1 MANQEHLALFKQSI
15 DAWNQWRTNNT
26 QIRPDLSGA
35 NLIGVDLKMSN
46 LIGANL
52 SKADLSS
59 ANLIGADLMG
69 ADLSGTNLIRA
80 ILIGAD
86 LLGANLS
93 EANLS
98 EANLSEVNLSEANL
112 TGATLNGANLRRAP
126 LSGANLSGAN
136 FSGAYLSGANL
147 SGANLSGAN
156 FSGTFL
162 SGANLSGANL
172 SGANLSGAKLSG
184 ANLERTVAL
193 DTNFNK
199 AIFTGAC
206 LEEWQTNSATNLS
219 NVICEYVYLLQG
231 QQSRSPSEGNFAQ
244 GEFTRLFQ
252 KTLDP
257 VDLTLG
263 AQATQLQGNH
273 DSSDIH
279 HHTLKPNLVQA
290 AVALEQLL
298 QQLGQTYR
306 TNTPLEKLAV
316 VTEALKVIESN
327 PTLKAQVIVAL
338 KEAGPE
344 GIRERVDHTLV
355 NIFLAAVEEWQGVD

>member
-52 SKADLSS
+52 SKGDLSS

-86 LLGANLS
+86 LLGANLT

-112 TGATLNGANLRRAP
+112 SGATLSGANLRRAP
-126 LSGANLSGAN
+126 LSRTNLTGAN

-147 SGANLSGAN
+147 TGANL
-156 FSGTFL
+156 T
-162 SGANLSGANL
+162 
-172 SGANLSGAKLSG
+172 GANLSGAKLSG
-184 ANLERTVAL
+184 ANLESTVAL

-206 LEEWQTNSATNLS
+206 LEEWQINSATNLS

-231 QQSRSPSEGNFAQ
+231 QQSRCPSEGNFAQ

-257 VDLTLG
+257 VDLSFRT
-263 AQATQLQGNH
+263 QATQVQGNH

-338 KEAGPE
+338 KEAGTE
-344 GIRERVDHTLV
+344 GIRERVDNTLV